1 MGATSKLM
9 PSNLLASETVEEIA
23 KLDVRQFCISV
34 TPPGATRHA
43 IYLTK
48 RLRERFPDARILVGL
63 WGEPE
68 GEQKRVKRFSRV
80 AVDGVFT
87 CIQEMAKQLLATAAV
102 VAAEP
107 VAPPVSAP
115 PSLSITAV

>member
-1 MGATSKLM
+1 MLFRS
-9 PSNLLASETVEEIA
+9 SNLLASETMEEIA
-23 KLDVRQFCISV
+23 KLDARQFCISV

-68 GEQKRVKRFSRV
+68 GEQKRAKRFNRV
-80 AVDGVFT
+80 AIDGVFT
-87 CIQEMAKQLLATAAV
+87 SIQEMAKQLLATAPV

-107 VAPPVSAP
+107 VAAPTSAP
-115 PSLSITAV
+115 PNPAIAAV